1 MLFVQFGRKK
11 ENGLLKNV
19 LIQLVRHKR
28 ETKGECGL
36 LESNCPS
43 RLLLQLVGQLLLS
56 ASFRE
61 AWTLLQRVQSYK
73 LKGVLD

>member
-43 RLLLQLVGQLLLS
+43 RSSVLQVKRSLRLKKKTEENRVLLS
-56 ASFRE
+56 E
-61 AWTLLQRVQSYK
+61 K
-73 LKGVLD
+73 